1 MLHDEPPTIWF
12 DDITDITLISAIY
25 YCIVFAM
32 VMSSFILGCIH
43 MYPIDRVLTL
53 ANTSDLV
60 VQ

>member
-32 VMSSFILGCIH
+32 VIIFHLRL
-43 MYPIDRVLTL
+43 YPRV
-53 ANTSDLV
+53 SDVLDTYIG
-60 VQ
+60 

>member
-32 VMSSFILGCIH
+32 VIIFHLRLYPRVSMYWILI
-43 MYPIDRVLTL
+43 L